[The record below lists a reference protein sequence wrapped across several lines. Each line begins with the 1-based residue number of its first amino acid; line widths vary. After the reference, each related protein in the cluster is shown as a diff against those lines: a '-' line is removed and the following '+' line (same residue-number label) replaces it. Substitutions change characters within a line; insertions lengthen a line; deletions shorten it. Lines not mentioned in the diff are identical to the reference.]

1 MVLLVP
7 FNELFNQV
15 LAQWPLIVN
24 FRDKFGVSWQIV
36 PPVLG
41 EMLNDEDDEKSQRV
55 MQAMLQMEKLDI
67 KPLKQA
73 YEQQ

>member
-1 MVLLVP
+1 MFLE
-7 FNELFNQV
+7 NEAPEL
-15 LAQWPLIVN
+15 
-24 FRDKFGVSWQIV
+24 
-36 PPVLG
+36 
-41 EMLNDEDDEKSQRV
+41 

>member
-1 MVLLVP
+1 
-7 FNELFNQV
+7 
-15 LAQWPLIVN
+15 
-24 FRDKFGVSWQIV
+24 
-36 PPVLG
+36 
-41 EMLNDEDDEKSQRV
+41 MLNDEDDEKSQRV

>member
-1 MVLLVP
+1 
-7 FNELFNQV
+7 
-15 LAQWPLIVN
+15 
-24 FRDKFGVSWQIV
+24 VSWQIA

-55 MQAMLQMEKLDI
+55 MQAMLPMEKLDI

>member
-1 MVLLVP
+1 
-7 FNELFNQV
+7 
-15 LAQWPLIVN
+15 
-24 FRDKFGVSWQIV
+24 VSWQIV

-67 KPLKQA
+67 KPLKQT